1 MKAIWDIKTAKS
13 CRIPEVE
20 PNFCNSCRDV
30 RFCDFHK
37 LNLRQ
42 MTIEELKKSGDPK

>member
-1 MKAIWDIKTAKS
+1 MKATWDIKTAMV
-13 CRIPEVE
+13 CRIPEIRPE
-20 PNFCNSCRDV
+20 FCKLCRDI

-42 MTIEELKKSGDPK
+42 MTIEELQKVGDSK